1 MFNVKQWKIYINHK
15 IITKRPDVNYFSIV
29 GNMLEMIE
37 GTLNNND
44 LSDNYTYVNKSFSRN
59 GTYSKIW

>member
-1 MFNVKQWKIYINHK
+1 
-15 IITKRPDVNYFSIV
+15 
-29 GNMLEMIE
+29 MLEMIE

>member
-1 MFNVKQWKIYINHK
+1 
-15 IITKRPDVNYFSIV
+15 
-29 GNMLEMIE
+29 MLEMIE

-59 GTYSKIW
+59 GLTVKVDKVVYSKYQIL